1 MLSSFLIVSQQV
13 FILFALM
20 AVGAAC
26 NRFRVLGEQAVKGIV
41 EVLVL
46 IVTPCLIVHVFQRPF
61 EGRLLS
67 GLGWAFGAA
76 VAAHA
81 IGAAASLLVR
91 TPDGARRSVLRYAV
105 IFSNAGFM
113 GLPLEYALLG
123 EMGVFY
129 GAVYVVVFNLL
140 CWSYGLVVMCGSM
153 KDMRLRSLLVNPGT
167 VGIAAGLPLFIL
179 SWKTLGRR
187 FFFLS
192 MAATFLFSLSI
203 DLLPLPRISD
213 DLLLNSVFGGVLL
226 GLGLGLILR
235 GGATT
240 GGTDMIA
247 RMIHRRFSFIT
258 VGTLLFLIDCAV
270 VLAAAF
276 TMNANLALYSM
287 ICIYVSDKAL
297 DLVVTGMDSSKACFI
312 ITSQPDWI
320 KTQILTAMER
330 GVTGWKVIGE
340 YSGTEKRLLM
350 CVVSSRETVTL
361 KRIVKSGDPYAFV
374 FTCDTHEALG
384 EGFNEL

>member
-1 MLSSFLIVSQQV
+1 MQSGIFPPTRKDIDSWLMIIVGC
-13 FILFALM
+13 LLG
-20 AVGAAC
+20 GAAYPLFLTPSSIAPGGLTGVATIF
-26 NRFRVLGEQAVKGIV
+26 NHLFGFPVGTTS
-41 EVLVL
+41 L
-46 IVTPCLIVHVFQRPF
+46 IM
-61 EGRLLS
+61 
-67 GLGWAFGAA
+67 
-76 VAAHA
+76 
-81 IGAAASLLVR
+81 
-91 TPDGARRSVLRYAV
+91 
-105 IFSNAGFM
+105 N
-113 GLPLEYALLG
+113 
-123 EMGVFY
+123 
-129 GAVYVVVFNLL
+129 
-140 CWSYGLVVMCGSM
+140 
-153 KDMRLRSLLVNPGT
+153 
-167 VGIAAGLPLFIL
+167 LPLFIL

-203 DLLPLPRISD
+203 DLLPLPRVSD
-213 DLLLNSVFGGVLL
+213 DLLLNAVFGGVML

-247 RMIHRRFSFIT
+247 RMIHRRFSFIS

-312 ITSQPDWI
+312 ITSQPEWI

-340 YSGTEKRLLM
+340 YSGSEKRLLL

-361 KRIVKSGDPYAFV
+361 KRIVKSGDPSAFV